1 MTNSTEDG
9 MLHVG
14 PNNEGCD
21 TITEVC
27 LYYSLQYSYQP
38 RYIGI

>member
-9 MLHVG
+9 MLHIG

-27 LYYSLQYSYQP
+27 LLLTVTHYSI
-38 RYIGI
+38 RINHAI